1 MAATIREVARAARVS
16 PSTVSRAL
24 SASTLVSPGTKNRV
38 EQAAAELG
46 YQPSRAARSL
56 VTGRTGN
63 LGLIVPD
70 LSNPFFPGIVK
81 GVQARAQA
89 ADLAVFV
96 ADSDEDQAVELRL
109 IRELAKSVDGLLLC
123 SPRSSEDEICQLAS
137 GTAVVLV
144 NRRVGE
150 LPAIT
155 VDNADGMRQ
164 AVAHVVALGHQ
175 RLGYV
180 AGPAASWSGEQR
192 LRGLHAAADA
202 ANLELVE
209 IGNFPPQFEGGIAAA
224 DIVIA
229 AHLTAVVAYND
240 VVAFGL
246 LSRLSA
252 RGLEVPEQISVL
264 GCDDIPTARM
274 ARPSL
279 TTVALPKEQA
289 GRQAVDLL
297 LEVMQHPEHRRAIN
311 RELPT
316 QLMVRDSTGPA
327 PPPNPHGIPSRVR

>member
-1 MAATIREVARAARVS
+1 MTATIRDVAHAARVS

-24 SASTLVSPGTKNRV
+24 TGSALVSPGTRHRV

-56 VTGRTGN
+56 VTGRTGT

-89 ADLAVFV
+89 AHLAVFV
-96 ADSDEDQAVELRL
+96 ADSDEDQSVEVGL
-109 IRELAKSVDGLLLC
+109 IRELARQADGLLLC
-123 SPRSSEDEICQLAS
+123 SPRSGEDVIRDMAS
-137 GTAVVLV
+137 DAAIVLV
-144 NRRVGE
+144 NRRIGE

-155 VDNADGMRQ
+155 VDNTDGMRQ
-164 AVAHVVALGHQ
+164 AVAHLVALGHQ
-175 RLGYV
+175 RVGYV
-180 AGPAASWSGEQR
+180 AGPAASWSGAQR
-192 LRGLHAAADA
+192 LRGLRAAANA
-202 ANLELVE
+202 ADIELIEV
-209 IGNFPPQFEGGIAAA
+209 GNFPPQFEGGVAAA
-224 DIVIA
+224 DIIIA
-229 AHLTAVVAYND
+229 ARLSAVIAYND
-240 VVAFGL
+240 VVALGL

-252 RGLEVPEQISVL
+252 RRVKVPERISVV

-274 ARPSL
+274 ASPSL
-279 TTVALPKEQA
+279 TTVALPQELA

-297 LEVMQHPEHRRAIN
+297 LDVMQHPDHRRPSH

-327 PPPNPHGIPSRVR
+327 PQRRSAV